1 MIRRC
6 PTPSRL
12 VPWVLVGAMVLSPM
26 ATAGAADGDPR
37 AALDRTRDDRAAR
50 TADLDALNASEL
62 ELQEELFRLTIEV
75 NGQQEQVAAARAAV
89 TAADA
94 TVDGAVAELSATTA
108 AIEELKR
115 QIVESAVTSF
125 VSPGDNSLL
134 TMLESEDP
142 AEAGRKQAFLDE
154 VVARDSSLVDQL
166 TVAEARQVTARRAAE
181 AAQRAAEERRAET
194 EARLGDLEASLTAQ
208 ATLTAALDLRQ
219 AEVLLEIELLAAAEA
234 QLSAAIG
241 EGMAQVAASGA
252 GAAAPSTVASAAGAG
267 SVTGGGCVW
276 PSKGTV
282 TSEYGSRWGRLHAG
296 IDIAAPTGTP
306 IWAAKA
312 GTVVVAGS
320 QGGYGNTVVVDHGGG
335 MTTLYGHQSR
345 IAARTGQQVS
355 QGQLIGYVGNT
366 GNSTGPHLHF
376 ETRYGGSARNPRG
389 CLR

>member
-1 MIRRC
+1 MIRRWA
-6 PTPSRL
+6 TPYRL
-12 VPWVLVGAMVLSPM
+12 VPWVLVSALALAPM
-26 ATAGAADGDPR
+26 ATASAADGDPR
-37 AALDRTRDDRAAR
+37 ASLDRTRADRAAR
-50 TADLDALNASEL
+50 TADLDAINASEL
-62 ELQEELFRLTIEV
+62 ELQDELFRLTIEV
-75 NGQQEQVAAARAAV
+75 NGHKEQLAAAQAAV

-94 TVDGAVAELSATTA
+94 AVDDAVAELAATVT

-115 QIVESAVTSF
+115 QIVESAVTTF

-134 TMLESEDP
+134 TMLDSEDP

-166 TVAEARQVTARRAAE
+166 TVAEARQVAAREAAE
-181 AAQRAAEERRAET
+181 AAQQAAEARRSET
-194 EARLGDLEASLTAQ
+194 EARLGDLEESLAAH
-208 ATLTAALDLRQ
+208 ATLTAAVDKRQ
-219 AEVLLEIELLAAAEA
+219 AEVLAEVDLLAAAEA
-234 QLSAAIG
+234 QLAAAIG
-241 EGMAQVAASGA
+241 VGMMQVAASTGGA
-252 GAAAPSTVASAAGAG
+252 VAPSGGGAPG
-267 SVTGGGCVW
+267 AVTGGGCLW
-276 PSKGTV
+276 PARGTV

-312 GTVVVAGS
+312 GTVVVAGV
-320 QGGYGNTVVVDHGGG
+320 QGGYGNAVVVDHGGG